1 MATENLEKAAK
12 QESEELKE
20 GYDKAMEEGESS
32 MATVEILGKDF
43 EIPAQMPGWLTFFI
57 ARHGQGDDKEVP
69 AEKNLHLINK
79 LCGNEILDHIIME
92 APNDVTTEELTTDV
106 MDKFQSVWEE
116 NTKKKNQ

>member
-69 AEKNLHLINK
+69 AEKNLQLIKK
-79 LCGNEILDHIIME
+79 LCGDEILEHVIME
-92 APNDVTTEELTTDV
+92 SPNDVTTEELTTDV